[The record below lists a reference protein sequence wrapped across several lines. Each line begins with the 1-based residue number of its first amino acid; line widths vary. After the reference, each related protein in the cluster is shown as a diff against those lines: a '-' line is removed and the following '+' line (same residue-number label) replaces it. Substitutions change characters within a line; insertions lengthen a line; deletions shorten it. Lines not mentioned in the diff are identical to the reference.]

1 VPSGR
6 TCGPPRTQL
15 VCILKGL
22 GGLALWRS
30 GVALQTN
37 KHTKQSQKSYSPVV
51 QWDCNRCIVTKVLKV
66 LKVLELDGH
75 VTGRFRATLLLRT
88 TRMRSQRL
96 GVANGVATLQINEST
111 SLLCTTR
118 MSFQLLGR
126 FSGVAA
132 LQTDKQPFE
141 KILWPIYFLPCPM
154 KLDN

>member
-1 VPSGR
+1 MFPS
-6 TCGPPRTQL
+6 
-15 VCILKGL
+15 
-22 GGLALWRS
+22 
-30 GVALQTN
+30 
-37 KHTKQSQKSYSPVV
+37 
-51 QWDCNRCIVTKVLKV
+51 
-66 LKVLELDGH
+66 
-75 VTGRFRATLLLRT
+75 TLLLRT